1 MTRLASLALGALI
14 PAGILSAP
22 SEAQTCTYFEHQE
35 IHAPYYVNTEIGDL
49 FGADL
54 AVEGDVL
61 IVGAQ
66 WHRLFDGK
74 DTLNGPGAVFVFR
87 RVYAGVPGDHSD
99 DTWEFEQ
106 VLEPWDPLNHLGTI
120 GRDVALS
127 RNRVITGRSTDNL
140 GVDDEVFNHW
150 TETGSVYVYRY
161 DGTQWVPDQKLIAS
175 DAGPHDPSEDGPEFG
190 YDVSISGAWI
200 AVGQIPTLSGNDH
213 ITGNAY
219 LFRLD
224 DKGTP
229 DEEDD
234 EWIEHVK
241 IAPPPGSPDHARF
254 GEAVA
259 IRGDRLVVGAPSFLF
274 SPAHHDDGTAYV
286 YERDDAGTP
295 DDLSD
300 DQWILKGRLVPTDDE
315 ELINGRA
322 FRAFARE
329 GIDIDGPRLAVA
341 AALDWPYGGA
351 YVFRLDNEGAPESPK
366 GHTWHEEVKLLHSDV
381 LFPDSFGDSVALRD
395 LQVAVGNAQG
405 ENVLGPGLFAGS
417 AYRFGLVGGNW
428 IEQQK
433 LNSSDPNIIQFLGTG
448 AVAIADGQIVVA
460 AMRDTDNGPDS
471 GSVYVFKIVDDCDRD
486 CISDA
491 DEIAAGTSLDCDG
504 NGIPDEC
511 EDCDGDGLAN
521 ACDIAACPPGDLSC
535 ADCNNNELPDGC
547 EVAGYFDGPAAYVG
561 PGPSRRDCNDNGIPD
576 DCDLANC
583 PPGEAWC
590 ADCNGNRRPDV
601 CDRDCNGDGV
611 PDNCVS
617 TCTDD
622 CECWD
627 GWECTRG
634 RCVDGACA
642 HEPALFGDVDDNGY
656 VNVMD
661 ILCVLGG
668 FAGSSACAFE
678 EIDLVPCGGN
688 GQITIFDL
696 FAVLDVFKGVD
707 PCCGG

>member
-1 MTRLASLALGALI
+1 VKRIAQRGLTFI
-14 PAGILSAP
+14 VILCIHSAP
-22 SEAQTCTYFEHQE
+22 SEGQTCTHFEEYE
-35 IHAPYYVNTEIGDL
+35 IYASHYVGFDQFGSTVVQDGEWL
-49 FGADL
+49 AVGAD
-54 AVEGDVL
+54 EHVL
-61 IVGAQ
+61 ETEVPNVYHAA
-66 WHRLFDGK
+66 
-74 DTLNGPGAVFVFR
+74 GAVFVYR
-87 RVYAGVPGDHSD
+87 REDTGVPGDPRD
-99 DTWEFEQ
+99 DDWVFFQELVNNDGPTGFIGYYVDVRGEWI
-106 VLEPWDPLNHLGTI
+106 VAGEPGDDLDRDP
-120 GRDVALS
+120 
-127 RNRVITGRSTDNL
+127 
-140 GVDDEVFNHW
+140 F
-150 TETGSVYVYRY
+150 TEWYQNGSVHVWRF
-161 DGTQWVPDQKLIAS
+161 DGSQWVQLPKLIAS
-175 DAGPHDPSEDGPEFG
+175 DAAPHPGFINGPYFG
-190 YDVSISGAWI
+190 TGVSVSAPWI
-200 AVGQIPTLSGNDH
+200 AVGQCPSPRGNDP
-213 ITGNAY
+213 ITGNVY

-224 DKGTP
+224 DRGTP
-229 DEEDD
+229 EPDDD
-234 EWIEHVK
+234 EWVEHVK
-241 IAPPPGSPDHARF
+241 IPPPTWSSEYARF
-254 GEAVA
+254 GDGVA
-259 IRGDRLVVGAPSFLF
+259 LDGDLLVVGAPSQLF
-274 SPAHHDDGTAYV
+274 APPHHEDGAAYV
-286 YERDDAGTP
+286 YEREDGGTP

-300 DQWILKGRLVPTDDE
+300 DQWVLRGRLIPSDDE
-315 ELINGRA
+315 QITSPVSPSTYRA
-322 FRAFARE
+322 FGLFS
-329 GIDIDGPRLAVA
+329 DIEGPRVLVGASS
-341 AALDWPYGGA
+341 DWPFGAA
-351 YVFRLDNEGAPESPK
+351 YVFQLDDRGPTSSPV
-366 GHTWHEEVKLLHSDV
+366 GQTWHEEVKLLHSDRAPNDLFGAFVDIRLDRIALGNTLGVNPV
-381 LFPDSFGDSVALRD
+381 LQNLSGTAYSFR
-395 LQVAVGNAQG
+395 
-405 ENVLGPGLFAGS
+405 
-417 AYRFGLVGGNW
+417 RVGGHW

-433 LNSSDPNIIQFLGTG
+433 VTASDPHFGQNLGTG
-448 AVAIADGQIVVA
+448 GALADGQILVGA
-460 AMRDTDNGPDS
+460 RNNNDFGTPD

-511 EDCDGDGLAN
+511 EDCDGNGLAN

-535 ADCNNNELPDGC
+535 ADCNDNELPDGC
-547 EVAGYFDGPAAYVG
+547 EVAGYFDGPAAYAG